1 VYFELLK
8 SGEYLFMQANLVHKF
23 WMIHVVVSM
32 IYLTTTC

>member
-1 VYFELLK
+1 
-8 SGEYLFMQANLVHKF
+8 MQANLVHKF